1 MTIEEKFLQLLDAS
15 ADIAKIVSREA
26 VSGNKSIY
34 IGGHSPVGVTFP
46 QIVFTFEEG
55 TSEEILPAKRGTL
68 YVRYHL
74 DKVTSE
80 AYKKGLNFCNLID
93 RLINKRPM
101 VFEDVSYGDNRGLH
115 VNRCVLTNKEVSSY
129 NQEIEKYC
137 SYMTFDIVMADRF
150 MNYNS
155 DNGEEITWP

>member
-1 MTIEEKFLQLLDAS
+1 M
-15 ADIAKIVSREA
+15 
-26 VSGNKSIY
+26 
-34 IGGHSPVGVTFP
+34 
-46 QIVFTFEEG
+46 
-55 TSEEILPAKRGTL
+55 

-101 VFEDVSYGDNRGLH
+101 VFEDISYGDNRGLH